1 MNRVLTG
8 LIVLL
13 IWGYV
18 ASLWTSPVFA
28 TEIYIPALKAK
39 PGLSV
44 EIPVMI
50 DHVDNLAGVKLIM
63 EYDCKILTFKKG
75 ERTKESNSLMH
86 IVNDKKPGK
95 LIVVM
100 AGAKGIKG
108 ENFPILILTFE
119 VEKNLTGN
127 HTTSIKITDIQLMSD
142 QLKEIKCSVMTNNS
156 LTVSR

>member
-1 MNRVLTG
+1 MNRTLTG

-13 IWGYV
+13 LWG
-18 ASLWTSPVFA
+18 AAAILWTFPVFA

-39 PGLSV
+39 PGQLV

-63 EYDCKILTFKKG
+63 EYDRKILTFKKG
-75 ERTKESNSLMH
+75 AKTKESNSLMH
-86 IVNDKKPGK
+86 IVNDKKPGR

-108 ENFPILILTFE
+108 KNFPILTLTFE
-119 VEKNLTGN
+119 IKKGLTGN
-127 HTTSIKITDIQLMSD
+127 HTTSIKITDVQLMSD
-142 QLKEIKCSVMTNNS
+142 QLKEIKCGVMVNP
-156 LTVSR
+156 LTVSQ